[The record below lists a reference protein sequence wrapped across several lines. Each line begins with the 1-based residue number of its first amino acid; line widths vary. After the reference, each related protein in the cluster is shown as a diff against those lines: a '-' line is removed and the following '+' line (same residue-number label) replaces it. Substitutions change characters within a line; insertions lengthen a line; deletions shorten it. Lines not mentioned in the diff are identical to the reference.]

1 MKISELIRK
10 LNAAKKEYGDIKCV
24 VDCFDGL
31 SSKIELNY
39 GQQGKLSNIKK
50 TLKPMELQNSLVMPQ
65 QAQMRQRL
73 SLCLLVLKTLT
84 L

>member
-50 TLKPMELQNSLVMPQ
+50 TLKPILIISQSDDD
-65 QAQMRQRL
+65 
-73 SLCLLVLKTLT
+73 SCLGFP
-84 L
+84 